1 MVGRREG
8 EGRGWGWGGGE
19 ERERDWNPG
28 TYGVS
33 KYNSG

>member
-1 MVGRREG
+1 MERDG
-8 EGRGWGWGGGE
+8 GRGGG